1 MIGSRWSQ
9 AVHKIW
15 VWPLSSGALWRA
27 RVVLGGRTLRQP
39 GVATKQLGGADV
51 ALAVLCK

>member
-1 MIGSRWSQ
+1 M
-9 AVHKIW
+9 HKIW